1 MNSLVS
7 LEVLYSLSG
16 LLVGLLVGLTGVGGG
31 SLMTPLLI
39 LLFGVH
45 PTTAIGTDL
54 LFAASTKT
62 TGTLVH
68 AAARTIDWRLVGLL
82 ALGSVPATIA
92 TVIVLAHFD
101 LKSSAAEHVIAVV
114 LGVVLL
120 VTALFLITGKQ
131 IRERFG
137 DTLAALDGRSTAIFT
152 IVLGLTMGILVTAT
166 SVGAGAIGVTV
177 LLILHP
183 QMSAGRVVGSDI
195 AHAVPLTLLAGAGH
209 WYLGS
214 IDWDLLGH
222 LLIGSLPGIVLGSY
236 LATRA
241 RDLVVRITLAGV
253 LLIVGVRLM
262 G

>member
-1 MNSLVS
+1 MQNL
-7 LEVLYSLSG
+7 LPPDVLFSLSG
-16 LLVGLLVGLTGVGGG
+16 FLVGVLVGLTGVGGG

-39 LLFGVH
+39 LLFGIH

-68 AAARTIDWRLVGLL
+68 AVARTIDWRLVGLL
-82 ALGSVPATIA
+82 AIGSVPATIA
-92 TVIVLAHFD
+92 TIFILSCFD
-101 LKSSAAEHVIAVV
+101 LKSDAAHHVIAVM

-120 VTALFLITGKQ
+120 ITALFLITGKK

-137 DTLAALDGRSTAIFT
+137 DTLTTLDHRSTAIFT
-152 IVLGLTMGILVTAT
+152 IALGLIMGMLVTAT

-183 QMSAGRVVGSDI
+183 RMSAGRVVGSDI

-241 RDLVVRITLAGV
+241 RDLVVRVTLAGV

>member
-1 MNSLVS
+1 MHSVVS
-7 LEVLYSLSG
+7 PEVLYGLSG
-16 LLVGLLVGLTGVGGG
+16 LLVGVLVGVTGVGGG

-45 PTTAIGTDL
+45 PATAIGTDL

-62 TGTLVH
+62 TGSLVH
-68 AAARTIDWRLVGLL
+68 AAARTIDWALVGLL
-82 ALGSVPATIA
+82 AIGSVPATIA
-92 TVIVLAHFD
+92 TVIVLSHFD
-101 LKSSAAEHVIAVV
+101 LKSYAAQHVIAVI
-114 LGVVLL
+114 LGIVLL
-120 VTALFLITGKQ
+120 VTALFLLAGRR
-131 IRERFG
+131 IRETFG
-137 DTLAALDGRSTAIFT
+137 DTLKALDGRSRATFT
-152 IVLGLTMGILVTAT
+152 IVLGLVIGVLVTAT

-183 QMSAGRVVGSDI
+183 KMSAGRVVGSDI

-214 IDWDLLGH
+214 IDWALLGN

-241 RDLVVRITLAGV
+241 REVVVRAALAGV
-253 LLIVGVRLM
+253 LLIVGVRLI

>member
-1 MNSLVS
+1 MQSLVS
-7 LEVLYSLSG
+7 SDVLYSLSG
-16 LLVGLLVGLTGVGGG
+16 LLVGVLVGLTGVGGG

-62 TGTLVH
+62 TGTFVH
-68 AAARTIDWRLVGLL
+68 AVARTIDWRLVGLL
-82 ALGSVPATIA
+82 AIGSIPATIA
-92 TVIVLAHFD
+92 TIFILSYFD
-101 LKSSAAEHVIAVV
+101 LKSDAAEHVIAVI
-114 LGVVLL
+114 LGIVLL
-120 VTALFLITGKQ
+120 TTSLFLITGRQ
-131 IRERFG
+131 IRDRFS
-137 DTLAALDGRSTAIFT
+137 DTLMALDRHSTATLT
-152 IVLGLTMGILVTAT
+152 IVLGLTMGVLVTAT

-183 QMSAGRVVGSDI
+183 KMSAGRVVGSDI

-241 RDLVVRITLAGV
+241 RDIVVRVTLAGV
-253 LLIVGVRLM
+253 LLVVGVRLI